1 MSALRNLLADRRRS
15 QRGSVLSAVLIIV
28 AFLSILAG
36 ALMTE
41 LSTNFL
47 LSNALVNRVSTQAT
61 VDSAVATAI
70 DQLQNAP
77 RGVSCPTFPSEGPNG
92 PTAIVIGNCAP
103 AVIPLT
109 QPGLPINFDGAL
121 LSPSQ
126 GRYDYAYSDSAG
138 TIYHYSNG
146 SLRSPPIAL
155 RGNLRGPL
163 LSIVDQSGE
172 IADLVPMD
180 SPRLSATP
188 GCGSSNDDCVA
199 LLDEG
204 PAQSPGAL
212 RCYMPANGEITARPA
227 ASPSFPNV
235 VYFGD
240 QAGYLWAYDSTPS
253 GSCTRLATPIFTGS
267 PVVAGPVVFHN
278 PQTSQDEIY
287 LVVGGSPSRLLQYS
301 WSAGSPNFGSGSDS
315 DGMSLGANNAFG
327 IALEPGALP
336 SRIAIAFAGSQIA
349 EARIEANFATT
360 LPVRPVNPR
369 GMPRG
374 TSFSS
379 APYWSHLPSGQD
391 QIGIGGSDGKLYVL
405 DANLANLN
413 LVGSYLGPSP
423 INTSPSADQ
432 GGDWFFGGADGQ
444 LYEVQPTMVLG
455 ATFYVGS
462 SRVSSSAPLF
472 GPCPT
477 GSCIYFPA
485 FIVPLSDRDVQLSAC
500 IGTGTTCSGVNPR
513 LWAHVAVGSATTTS
527 GASPQTVHVQG
538 WSYYSP

>member
-1 MSALRNLLADRRRS
+1 MSTLRNLLADRKRS

-28 AFLSILAG
+28 ALLSILAG

-47 LSNALVNRVSTQAT
+47 LSNALVNRVSTRAT

-70 DQLQNAP
+70 DRLQNAP
-77 RGVSCPTFPSEGPNG
+77 RGVSCPSFPPVGPNG

-103 AVIPLT
+103 AVIRLT
-109 QPGLPINFDGAL
+109 QPSLPISFDGAL

-138 TIYHYSNG
+138 TVYHYSNG
-146 SLRSPPIAL
+146 TLSSPPIAL
-155 RGNLRGPL
+155 RGNLRGPV

-172 IADLVPMD
+172 IADLVPMVRP
-180 SPRLSATP
+180 SLRATP
-188 GCGSSNDDCVA
+188 SCGSSNNDCVA

-212 RCYMPANGEITARPA
+212 RCYMPANGEITTRPA

-240 QAGYLWAYDSTPS
+240 QAGYLWAYDSTAS
-253 GSCTRLATPIFTGS
+253 GSCRFLAVVGPIGG
-267 PVVAGPVVFHN
+267 PVVAGPVVFPN

-315 DGMSLGANNAFG
+315 DGMSLRANNAFG
-327 IALEPGALP
+327 IALEPGTLP
-336 SRIAIAFAGSQIA
+336 SRIAIAFAGGQIA

-360 LPVRPVNPR
+360 LPVSPVNPR
-369 GMPRG
+369 GMPGG

-405 DANLANLN
+405 DANLN
-413 LVGSYLGPSP
+413 LVGSYLGPSR

-444 LYEVQPTMVLG
+444 LYEVQPTMVPG
-455 ATFYVGS
+455 ATFYFGS
-462 SRVSSSAPLF
+462 SPVSGSSPVF
-472 GPCPT
+472 GRCPT

-485 FIVPLSDRDVQLSAC
+485 FVVPLSDRDVQLSAC
-500 IGTGTTCSGVNPR
+500 IGSGTTCSGVNPR

>member
-1 MSALRNLLADRRRS
+1 MKALRTLLADGKRS
-15 QRGSVLSAVLIIV
+15 QRGSVLSAVLIMV
-28 AFLSILAG
+28 AFLSIIAG

-47 LSNALVNRVSTQAT
+47 LSHALANRVSTEAT
-61 VDSAVATAI
+61 VDSALATAI

-77 RGVSCPTFPSEGPNG
+77 RGVSCPSFPPEGPNG
-92 PTAIVIGNCAP
+92 PTAIVVGNCAA

-109 QPGLPINFDGAL
+109 QSGVPISSDGAL

-126 GRYDYAYSDSAG
+126 GRYDYVYSDSGG

-146 SLRSPPIAL
+146 SLSSPPIAL

-180 SPRLSATP
+180 RPSLRATP

-199 LLDEG
+199 LVDEGPAQG

-240 QAGYLWAYDSTPS
+240 QAGYLWAYDSTAS
-253 GSCTRLATPIFTGS
+253 GSCRFLAVVGPIGG
-267 PVVAGPVVFHN
+267 PVIAGPLVFQN
-278 PQTSQDEIY
+278 LQTSQDEIY

-301 WSAGSPNFGSGSDS
+301 WSAGSPTFGSGSDS
-315 DGMSLGANNAFG
+315 DGMSLRANNAFG

-336 SRIAIAFAGSQIA
+336 SRIAIAFAGGVIG
-349 EARIEANFATT
+349 EARIETNFSTT
-360 LPVRPVNPR
+360 LPVSPVNPR
-369 GMPRG
+369 NMP
-374 TSFSS
+374 TFSG

-391 QIGIGGSDGKLYVL
+391 QIGIGGSDGRLYVM
-405 DANLANLN
+405 DGNLN
-413 LVGSYLGPSP
+413 LVGSYLGPSA

-444 LYEVQPTMVLG
+444 LYEVQPTMVPG
-455 ATFYVGS
+455 AIYYYGS
-462 SRVSSSAPLF
+462 SAISSSSPLL
-472 GPCPT
+472 GQCST

-500 IGTGTTCSGVNPR
+500 IGSGTTCSGVNPR
-513 LWAHVAVGSATTTS
+513 LWAHVAVSSATNTTS